1 MGYQIIWSNQ
11 AENELNKIFEYYS
24 ENASIKIAQK
34 FLEKII
40 SEPNKLLSNPK
51 LTQREEHLIDRE
63 NEYRYLVTSVRLRI
77 L

>member
-34 FLEKII
+34 LLEKII

-51 LTQREEHLIDRE
+51 
-63 NEYRYLVTSVRLRI
+63 
-77 L
+77 